1 LCRSFSGAIMRKV
14 LVFRDQLLPVSETF
28 VANQSLRLERYEAYF
43 LGSKR
48 AFPSIPVPEERL
60 FLINPSNTKSLRS
73 GDFRDEILF
82 KIFGRLPRRIVAWAQ
97 RLSPSLIH
105 VHFAPDGALALPLA
119 EVLKVPLI
127 VSLLGTDV
135 TMDERAILLKS
146 WPSHRLYLLRKKRL
160 QQKAKLFIVPS
171 KFLLQ
176 KALDRGYPAHKL
188 VLLPHGID
196 TSFFYPDPERVEY
209 GRILYVGRLIQ
220 RKGLPFL
227 VEALAPLLSEFPE
240 LRLVVIGNGPK
251 RKEYEELAKK
261 FLGDRVVFLG
271 AQPKEVVRQEMQ
283 RAYLFSMPSVTM
295 PDGEAETFG
304 IVYLEAQACGT
315 PVVAF
320 ASGGVPEVVLN
331 GETGFLSPERDVEA
345 LRESIRSLL
354 RSEELRNRLAKA
366 AVRHVQEQFELVK
379 LNRKLED
386 LYDRVLENRLS

>member
-1 LCRSFSGAIMRKV
+1 MKRI
-14 LVFRDQLLPVSETF
+14 LVFRDRLLPVSETF
-28 VANQSLRLERYEAYF
+28 VANQSLDLKEYEAYF
-43 LGSKR
+43 LGSRR
-48 AFPSIPVPEERL
+48 AFPSIHIPQQRL
-60 FLINPSNTKSLRS
+60 VLINPSNAKSFGS
-73 GDFRDEILF
+73 ADFRDEILF

-105 VHFAPDGALALPLA
+105 AHFAPDGALALPLA

-220 RKGLPFL
+220 LKGLPFL
-227 VEALAPLLSEFPE
+227 VEALAPLVSEFPE
-240 LRLVVIGNGPK
+240 LKLVVIGDGPK
-251 RKEYEELAKK
+251 RKEYEEFSKK
-261 FLGDRVVFLG
+261 LLGDRVTFLG
-271 AQPKEVVRQEMQ
+271 AQPREIVRQEMQ
-283 RAYLFSMPSVTM
+283 KAYLFSMPSITM

-304 IVYLEAQACGT
+304 MVYLEAQACGV

-320 ASGGVPEVVLN
+320 LSGGIPEVVRD
-331 GETGFLSPERDVEA
+331 GETGFLSPERDVSA
-345 LRESIRSLL
+345 LRKNIRHLLSL
-354 RSEELRNRLAKA
+354 REARERLSKA
-366 AVRHVQEQFELVK
+366 ATAHVRERFELNKV
-379 LNRKLED
+379 NRQLED
-386 LYDRVLENRLS
+386 LYDRVQEGSFVNGSRCD